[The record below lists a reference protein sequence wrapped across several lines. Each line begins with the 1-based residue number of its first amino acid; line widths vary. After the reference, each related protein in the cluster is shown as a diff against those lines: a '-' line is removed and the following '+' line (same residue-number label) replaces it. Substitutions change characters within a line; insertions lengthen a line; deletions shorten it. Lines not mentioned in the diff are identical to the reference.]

1 MNTQERINAIIAA
14 VVSSASLASV
24 VEKTGMSSA
33 AIVGVVAAMKKNGLV
48 EYANKTITLTEEGKK
63 LLPSEEKKVTKQS
76 MANDVFARPEVQE
89 MLAQSRRAEVKRLLM
104 EEVGLTNNGAHTY
117 IYNHQKSLRVVE
129 QETVAATA

>member
-33 AIVGVVAAMKKNGLV
+33 AVVGVVAAMKKKGLV
-48 EYANKTITLTEEGKK
+48 EYADKTITLTEEGKK

-76 MANDVFARPEVQE
+76 MANEVFARPEVQE
-89 MLAQSRRAEVKRLLM
+89 MLAQSRRAEVKRILM

-117 IYNHQKSLRVVE
+117 IYNHQKALRAE
-129 QETVAATA
+129 QETVAAMA